1 MFGFLAAAALVARGA
16 AKASRG
22 GEVIAP
28 THQAQN
34 QPFQPFPAQPE
45 RCQYKIYAE
54 PVEPEDVVPW
64 GHRKVCE
71 RAHAMSWD
79 KERQLQVRSAE

>member
-28 THQAQN
+28 TLQAQN
-34 QPFQPFPAQPE
+34 QPFQPFPAQVL
-45 RCQYKIYAE
+45 I
-54 PVEPEDVVPW
+54 
-64 GHRKVCE
+64 
-71 RAHAMSWD
+71 
-79 KERQLQVRSAE
+79 KEYDAFGS